1 MKISFCVQEPPLFEA
16 KYKGTAPPMQI
27 MGPWM
32 LFLDKA
38 NTIIVQRYVVPW
50 MIALYRMSYQKKM
63 KQELV
68 KEMVIA
74 LSSTFDFAQFD
85 LEEAAEE
92 YPVGFAEVIKR
103 IKTAAGT
110 LSTDFHTL

>member
-1 MKISFCVQEPPLFEA
+1 
-16 KYKGTAPPMQI
+16 MQI

-38 NTIIVQRYVVPW
+38 NAIIVQRYVVPW
-50 MIALYRMSYQKKM
+50 MIALNGMSYQKNM
-63 KQELV
+63 KQEMV

-74 LSSTFDFAQFD
+74 LSSTFDFAPFD
-85 LEEAAEE
+85 LDEAAEE
-92 YPVGFAEVIKR
+92 YPVGFAEVTKR

-110 LSTDFHTL
+110 LSRDFHTL

>member
-1 MKISFCVQEPPLFEA
+1 MK
-16 KYKGTAPPMQI
+16 I

-38 NTIIVQRYVVPW
+38 NAILVQRCVVPW
-50 MIALYRMSYQKKM
+50 MIALYGMSYQKNM

-74 LSSTFDFAQFD
+74 LRDNLDFAPFD

>member
-1 MKISFCVQEPPLFEA
+1 MKFSYFE
-16 KYKGTAPPMQI
+16 
-27 MGPWM
+27 
-32 LFLDKA
+32 
-38 NTIIVQRYVVPW
+38 
-50 MIALYRMSYQKKM
+50 M

-74 LSSTFDFAQFD
+74 LSGTFDFAPFD